1 MATQTLF
8 ITGTDTDAGKSFVS
22 VALLQGLALLGKEVL
37 AFKPIA
43 AGVDD
48 SGLNSDALQL
58 QAASYRQLPYSQ
70 VNPILFDEPCA
81 PHLAGSIDLGQL
93 QLWTE
98 KLSTLSSDLKLVEG
112 AGGWLLPI
120 NNTQYLADWVVANG
134 WPVVLVVGMKLGC
147 LNHAMLTYREL
158 ERSGVKVV
166 GWVANQLDATML
178 RFDDNLADLQQRLT
192 TPFLGLLPYSPNG
205 VSQNDAKALAA
216 KLLDALKLV

>member
-1 MATQTLF
+1 MAAHTLF

-22 VALLQGLALLGKEVL
+22 VALLKGLALIGKQVL

-58 QAASYRQLPYSQ
+58 QAASCRQLPYSQ

-81 PHLAGSIDLGQL
+81 PHLAGTIDLGQL
-93 QLWTE
+93 QLWTAE
-98 KLSTLSSDLKLVEG
+98 LASLPSDLKLVEG

-120 NNTQYLADWVVANG
+120 NANQYLADWVVANG

-158 ERSGVKVV
+158 ERSGVKVI
-166 GWVANQLDATML
+166 GWVANQLDASML
-178 RFDDNLADLQQRLT
+178 RFDDNLADLQHRLT
-192 TPFLGLLPYSPNG
+192 IPFLGLLPYSPDG
-205 VSQNDAKALAA
+205 VCQREAKLLAGN
-216 KLLDALKLV
+216 LLDALQLD

>member
-1 MATQTLF
+1 M
-8 ITGTDTDAGKSFVS
+8 
-22 VALLQGLALLGKEVL
+22 
-37 AFKPIA
+37 
-43 AGVDD
+43 
-48 SGLNSDALQL
+48 
-58 QAASYRQLPYSQ
+58 PYSQ

-93 QLWTE
+93 QLWYE
-98 KLSTLSSDLKLVEG
+98 KLATLSSDLKLVEG

-205 VSQNDAKALAA
+205 VSQSDAEALATN
-216 KLLDALKLV
+216 LLNALELV